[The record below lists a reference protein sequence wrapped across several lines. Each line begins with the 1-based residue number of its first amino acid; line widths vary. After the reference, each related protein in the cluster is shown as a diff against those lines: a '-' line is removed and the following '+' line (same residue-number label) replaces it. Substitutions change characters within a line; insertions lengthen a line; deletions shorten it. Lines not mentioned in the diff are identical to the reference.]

1 MFTPV
6 ALLLPVLLA
15 TTPAPPARV
24 DLVFGG
30 DVIPHG
36 EVKKSA
42 RDHTQYPP
50 EWEPAKA
57 KKGAVP
63 PPSLNNDG
71 WDALLA
77 PIAEV
82 MRTADVAVVNLETP
96 VTDNPKAV
104 TRSMLFN
111 APSSLVR
118 GLAAANVKLVSTGNN
133 HALDQNPAGL
143 VETLKHLDATGL
155 RHTGTGTTFDAAW
168 EPVFM
173 EVEGVKLG
181 FLSMTRWLNG
191 YQNPKKKELP
201 HVAFVP
207 YDLKVDPSG
216 ITVEQALEKVRAAA
230 AQCEA
235 LIVMIHWGTEYAPKP
250 DAKDVQLGRDLL
262 EAGAAVVI
270 GHHPHV
276 LQPLESYQTA
286 SGRKAL
292 IVYSLGN
299 LVANQSRF
307 YRHVPGE
314 DGKEGDTRDSF
325 LVRLALVRREAGA
338 AVELGDVAVVP
349 VWIENNAVRSNYR
362 DPRLI
367 QPVLLER
374 MLAAANE
381 QLASVETRSAQVQ
394 AAQALA
400 AEQGTKP
407 PDAKALRAL
416 PPEERKAL
424 LARLK
429 EEKKA
434 QAERAKLERE
444 LRKEKALVELK
455 LSLAKLR
462 RERILRMVPAGI
474 EVASHA
480 QVPPPPQPQPPPQ
493 VDGGSTAAPA
503 AP

>member
-6 ALLLPVLLA
+6 VLLVPLLLA
-15 TTPAPPARV
+15 TQPVPPAQPARV

-42 RDHTQYPP
+42 RDHLQYPP
-50 EWEPAKA
+50 EWDPKKA
-57 KKGAVP
+57 KKGEQP

-71 WDALLA
+71 WDPLLA

-143 VETLKHLDATGL
+143 LETLKHLDATGI
-155 RHTGTGTTFDAAW
+155 RHTGTGASFDAAW
-168 EPVFM
+168 EPVFL

-191 YQNPKKKELP
+191 YQNPKKQELP

-207 YDLKVDPSG
+207 YDLKADPSG

-235 LIVMIHWGTEYAPKP
+235 LIVMIHWGVEYAPKP
-250 DAKDVQLGRDLL
+250 DPKDVQLGKDLL

-276 LQPLESYQTA
+276 LQPLETVQTA

-292 IVYSLGN
+292 VVYSLGN

-325 LVRLALVRREAGA
+325 LVRFALTRKEPGA
-338 AVELGDVAVVP
+338 PVELSDVAVVP
-349 VWIENNAVRSNYR
+349 VWIENNAVRSDYR

-374 MLAAANE
+374 MLASANE
-381 QLASVETRSAQVQ
+381 QLASVETRSAEVQ
-394 AAQALA
+394 AAKALA

-407 PDAKALRAL
+407 PDAKTLRAMPL
-416 PPEERKAL
+416 EERKAL
-424 LARLK
+424 LARLQ

-434 QAERAKLERE
+434 HAERLKLERA
-444 LRKEKALVELK
+444 LRREKALVELK

-462 RERILRMVPAGI
+462 RERILRMVPEGI
-474 EVASHA
+474 QVASVEA
-480 QVPPPPQPQPPPQ
+480 PKPPEPQRAPE
-493 VDGGSTAAPA
+493 GGSAATQS